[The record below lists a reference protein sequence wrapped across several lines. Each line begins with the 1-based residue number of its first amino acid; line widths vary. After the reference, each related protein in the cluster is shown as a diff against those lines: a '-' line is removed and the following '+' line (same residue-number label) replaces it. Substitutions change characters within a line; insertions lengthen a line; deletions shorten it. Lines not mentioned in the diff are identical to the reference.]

1 MCMGWGVCGACLLVL
16 VLANGQRGHRALRMY
31 RESATIGREKKKKK
45 KTLQQEAKQ
54 TELLRKEAG
63 RES

>member
-1 MCMGWGVCGACLLVL
+1 MVL
-16 VLANGQRGHRALRMY
+16 VLANGQRGHRALGMY

-45 KTLQQEAKQ
+45 KKTLQQEAKQ
-54 TELLRKEAG
+54 TGLLRKEAG